1 MLFLLTFPLLP
12 LFRRYFGRRFP
23 RIQLQEF
30 VWAKDTR
37 YLRRQ
42 LWKFKFAQE
51 VRQELVATS
60 GPHSCS
66 WICSVRFGC
75 RDLTYWTARERELWQ
90 RIQTARQDVHNGD
103 YTVHLL
109 FLTVGSPQQAYR
121 LQMLEENLGST
132 YRRMS
137 LAPRNQDIVWD
148 NMKSGIY
155 LWTYYLCWGSLIIF
169 FWTFAITPFAWKEN
183 FMQLL
188 DKIGLADVSESE
200 FISIFPIG
208 VTSLLNSAIFF
219 TINLLPPYFVK
230 LAVVRFGTWD
240 GPRML
245 SQYMIFSFLVTF
257 SSIIVAPYLRTG
269 DIFEVLDFIFTQSR
283 HQDVRCLYQPSSGAF
298 FVNYLIISALGR
310 SQSQLH
316 RVGDLA
322 YRLWSVLIHCCSRAE
337 RAVAWRDAE
346 AFCRATNTYDN
357 IGLVNNYDWLLLQF
371 AGTVLLCLI
380 FPLVR

>member
-12 LFRRYFGRRFP
+12 LLRRYFGRRFP

-51 VRQELVATS
+51 VRQELLASS

-66 WICSVRFGC
+66 WFCSVRFGC
-75 RDLTYWTARERELWQ
+75 RDLAYWTARERELWQ
-90 RIQTARQDVHNGD
+90 RIQTARQDIHSGD

-148 NMKSGIY
+148 NMKSGT
-155 LWTYYLCWGSLIIF
+155 LMWTYYVCWGALLLFIWSFGISPFVWEKTFLKEQLI
-169 FWTFAITPFAWKEN
+169 
-183 FMQLL
+183 
-188 DKIGLADVSESE
+188 DKFGLAGVAEVIIGLPSPVRAL
-200 FISIFPIG
+200 I
-208 VTSLLNSAIFF
+208 NSAVYF
-219 TINLLPPYFVK
+219 TFNLLPAFLVK
-230 LAVVRFGTWD
+230 VAVVRFGTWN
-240 GPRML
+240 GPRMI
-245 SQYMIFSFLVTF
+245 SQYMIIAFLVTF
-257 SSIIVAPYLRTG
+257 SSVIVFPYLRTN
-269 DIFEVLDFIFTQSR
+269 DITEIFSFMEPKHNLR
-283 HQDVRCLYQPSSGAF
+283 YVVRCFSYASSGAF
-298 FVNYLIISALGR
+298 FVNYLIISSLGR
-310 SQSQLH
+310 CQSQLH

-322 YRLWSVLIHCCSRAE
+322 YRLWCVLISSH
-337 RAVAWRDAE
+337 
-346 AFCRATNTYDN
+346 
-357 IGLVNNYDWLLLQF
+357 
-371 AGTVLLCLI
+371 
-380 FPLVR
+380 